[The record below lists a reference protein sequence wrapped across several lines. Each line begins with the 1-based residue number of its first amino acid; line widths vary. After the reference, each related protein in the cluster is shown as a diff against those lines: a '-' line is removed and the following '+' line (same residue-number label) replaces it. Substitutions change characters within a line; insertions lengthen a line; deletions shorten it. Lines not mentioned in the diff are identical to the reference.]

1 MVTVELFP
9 SSLPIVTTMGRTE
22 SGRSWLARLPS
33 LVEELREQ
41 WSLRLGAPF
50 HGGSCSWVAPARLPD
65 GGTAVL
71 KVSWPHREAAGEAEA
86 LRWWDGCGAVRVRRY
101 DPESYALLVERC
113 EPGGPL
119 GAADDLQVEERLLLG
134 AEVLRE
140 LWCAPPPETRLERLG
155 DVTSEWADLVEAR
168 MHRLRPGFDPGLV
181 AHGAR
186 LLRELPATATRE
198 VVVHGDFNPGNV
210 LAAQRRPWLAI
221 DAKPMIGDPCYDP
234 WPLLEQIDDPFAYPD
249 PRRPLASRFALVA
262 DALGEDERRMRA
274 WAVARRVETALW
286 AVEHGDSA
294 GACDVMR
301 QVRVLA
307 HLTGM

>member
-1 MVTVELFP
+1 MSTV
-9 SSLPIVTTMGRTE
+9 GRTE
-22 SGRSWLARLPS
+22 SGQSWLARLPS
-33 LVEELREQ
+33 LVEELRER

-65 GGTAVL
+65 GSMVVL

-86 LRWWDGCGAVRVRRY
+86 LRWWNGRGAVWVHRH
-101 DPESYALLVERC
+101 DEESYALLVERC

-119 GAADDLQVEERLLLG
+119 GCADQLQAEERLLLG
-134 AEVLRE
+134 AEVLGE
-140 LWCAPPPETRLERLG
+140 LWRVPPPEETGLERLG
-155 DVTSEWADLVEAR
+155 DVAGEWADLVEAR
-168 MHRLRPGFDPGLV
+168 MDRLRPGFDPGLV

-221 DAKPMIGDPCYDP
+221 DAKPMIGDPGYDP
-234 WPLLEQIDDPFAYPD
+234 WPLLGQIDRPFAYPD

-294 GACDVMR
+294 GAWEAMGEA
-301 QVRVLA
+301 RVLA
-307 HLTGM
+307 DLTGM